1 MKTAQAAPPEQ
12 VLAYKSDDGE
22 LFVDQDR
29 CIARN
34 AKLELK
40 SRVTVFMMDP
50 EGLQWAQDDHDRNV
64 VQTVI
69 ARWEAYKVKP

>member
-34 AKLELK
+34 DKLALR
-40 SRVTVFMMDP
+40 SRVAVFMNDP
-50 EGLQWAQDDHDRNV
+50 EGLQWAQDDRDRNV
-64 VQTVI
+64 VQTI
-69 ARWEAYKVKP
+69 ISRWEAYKGKP